1 MAKTKVDPNLDVTTQ
16 DQALTNEDVDAQD
29 ARTRLWQSYNTTY
42 NAKIR
47 DSDKAYD
54 RNISEADNAALARG
68 MGRSS
73 YALQT
78 RANIGQEK
86 INAQNNINSE
96 KIAAY
101 QQALNNLEDK
111 EREQANWEAQFN
123 LTKDQFAYQQGRDKI
138 ADEQWQKQFDEGIRQ
153 FNAQLNAA
161 GGSGGGGGYRGGGG
175 GYSRGGTGGTT
186 GSTDGT
192 GGQNAT
198 WESLYGT
205 FNNDLKS
212 GITAGMNSL
221 LGTLSNVNKEQK
233 KKQQGISIIKPTQ
246 KIENKVSKK

>member
-1 MAKTKVDPNLDVTTQ
+1 MAKTTVTKKATASDPNLDVTTQ

-42 NAKIR
+42 NSKIR
-47 DSDKAYD
+47 DSDRAYD

-111 EREQANWEAQFN
+111 EREQANWEAQFG
-123 LTKDQFAYQQGRDKI
+123 LTQDQFAYQKERDKI
-138 ADEQWQKQFDEGIRQ
+138 ADEQWQKQYDEGIRQ
-153 FNAQLNAA
+153 FNAQLNATT
-161 GGSGGGGGYRGGGG
+161 GGSGRSGGGGGY
-175 GYSRGGTGGTT
+175 YYNPKPDTGGDDDGKGLTQEEMNKYLDYLNGKYKGKTYAGRGLKAAFNLLPGQQT
-186 GSTDGT
+186 GLIDKT
-192 GGQNAT
+192 
-198 WESLYGT
+198 
-205 FNNDLKS
+205 
-212 GITAGMNSL
+212 
-221 LGTLSNVNKEQK
+221 
-233 KKQQGISIIKPTQ
+233 
-246 KIENKVSKK
+246 